1 MTDIGHDRFTQ
12 IETEDFMSDPLGIG
26 PDTMP
31 ESSNENNDKQ
41 KFTSSYKIIIVG
53 EKNVGKTSILS
64 RFIDNKYESQYQC
77 TLSLENK
84 NKNLRLDENNIAQL
98 QIWDTAGEERFRTIT
113 RQFYHDSHGALIVYS
128 IDDRNSFDKVNL
140 WINDLKDNAPED
152 CVIMIVGNK
161 SDENK
166 SRKVGSDE
174 AKDLADKNSC
184 LFYEV
189 SAKNG
194 SNVAMV
200 FEQLAF
206 KIFNV
211 QKEREKLGGKVMRK
225 NERKGKNLKEIDPD
239 IHRDVRKDKCC
250 LGS

>member
-1 MTDIGHDRFTQ
+1 MTDIGHDRFTK
-12 IETEDFMSDPLGIG
+12 IESEDFMNDPLGIG
-26 PDTMP
+26 SDTIP
-31 ESSNENNDKQ
+31 ESSNKNIENQ
-41 KFTSSYKIIIVG
+41 KYTSTYKIIIIG
-53 EKNVGKTSILS
+53 DQNVGKTSILS

-98 QIWDTAGEERFRTIT
+98 QIWDTAGEERFRSVT
-113 RQFYHDSHGALIVYS
+113 RQFFHDSHGALIVYS
-128 IDDRNSFDKVNL
+128 IDDRNSFEKVNT
-140 WINDLKDNAPED
+140 WINDLKNNAPED

-161 SDENK
+161 SDLSFN
-166 SRKVGSDE
+166 RKIESDE
-174 AKDLADKNSC
+174 AEKFAKENSC

-194 SNVAMV
+194 SNVAIV

-211 QKEREKLGGKVMRK
+211 QKEREKYGEKISRK
-225 NERKGKNLKEIDPD
+225 DERKGKNLEDIDPD
-239 IHRDVRKDKCC
+239 IHREQKKVKCC
-250 LGS
+250 LA

>member
-1 MTDIGHDRFTQ
+1 MTNLEHERFTQ
-12 IETEDFMSDPLGIG
+12 IESDDFMSDPLGL
-26 PDTMP
+26 DSNTKT
-31 ESSNENNDKQ
+31 ESSNLNNENL
-41 KFTSSYKIIIVG
+41 KFTSSYKIIILG
-53 EKNVGKTSILS
+53 EQSVGKTSILS
-64 RFIDNKYESQYQC
+64 RFIDNKFEKQYQC

-98 QIWDTAGEERFRTIT
+98 QIWDTAGEERFRSVT
-113 RQFYHDSHGALIVYS
+113 RQFFHDSHGALIVYS
-128 IDDRNSFDKVNL
+128 IDDRNSFEKVNT
-140 WINDLKDNAPED
+140 WINDLKNNAPED

-166 SRKVGSDE
+166 GRKVESDE